1 MQASGASPTRLTS
14 NFVSDQHPA
23 YSPDGQRIA
32 FQRDSGGSIQIYSIR
47 ASDGGGEQQ
56 LTSSGSNV
64 EPDWGMDGRIA
75 FASNRDG
82 GAFDIFVMNG
92 DGSSQARLVNSPPN
106 RWPAW
111 SGDGNYVVYY
121 RDSGGSWAI
130 YRAARDGSGE
140 TLLAS
145 NGLEPDW

>member
-1 MQASGASPTRLTS
+1 
-14 NFVSDQHPA
+14 
-23 YSPDGQRIA
+23 
-32 FQRDSGGSIQIYSIR
+32 
-47 ASDGGGEQQ
+47 
-56 LTSSGSNV
+56 
-64 EPDWGMDGRIA
+64 
-75 FASNRDG
+75 
-82 GAFDIFVMNG
+82 MNG